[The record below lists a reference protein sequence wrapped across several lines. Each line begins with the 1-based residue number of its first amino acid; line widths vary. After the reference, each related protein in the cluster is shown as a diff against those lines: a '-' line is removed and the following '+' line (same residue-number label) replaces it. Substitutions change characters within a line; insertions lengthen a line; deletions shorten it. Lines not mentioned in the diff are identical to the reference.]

1 MTKFVWVDKIN
12 NIDDVFADDINA
24 IAKAVIDT
32 QNEIAPISFDIENM
46 KNEVIYTVKI
56 KGTLMSG
63 MHVVSEDPNYNGTLD
78 LISVKKG
85 DAFVVSGAQSQW
97 VDEIVPQ
104 IGDMVISIGN
114 NASLGENWIVLNGA
128 SLKSAV
134 AEIENNVGNLED
146 LSTTTK
152 TNVVSAIN
160 EVKTET
166 EKRIAD
172 LEARLNG
179 INFSTDENGRLNY
192 EKEVATNE
200 NNS

>member
-1 MTKFVWVDKIN
+1 
-12 NIDDVFADDINA
+12 
-24 IAKAVIDT
+24 
-32 QNEIAPISFDIENM
+32 
-46 KNEVIYTVKI
+46 
-56 KGTLMSG
+56 